1 LLAGAIITE
10 TKFSWPGLGRLTVD
24 AINARDYPLVQ
35 GCILMIALTYI
46 VANLL
51 TDLAYRL
58 LDPRIKVE

>member
-1 LLAGAIITE
+1 M
-10 TKFSWPGLGRLTVD
+10 GLTQSS
-24 AINARDYPLVQ
+24 LVRV

-51 TDLAYRL
+51 TDFAYRL